1 MKNIKY
7 YVLAYSKLIYLFL
20 EKYTILIYLLVKA
33 QLINKTK
40 NIDIF
45 YDANDKM
52 EYRLERHHWKPNSI
66 VHEIYEMGHQKTLFD
81 VAICM
86 TNKYILIRLKNISDA
101 SKLERKYNDCL
112 KKIIFSERNL
122 LEEKIGCTMYDMV
135 VKNINYYFK
144 KKNSIVCEKGFVGK
158 RTYKLLY
165 KVK

>member
-7 YVLAYSKLIYLFL
+7 YILVYSKLIYLFL

-52 EYRLERHHWKPNSI
+52 EFSLERHHWKPNSI

-81 VAICM
+81 VAIYM

-122 LEEKIGCTMYDMV
+122 LEEKVGYTMYDMV

-144 KKNSIVCEKGFVGK
+144 KKDSIVYEKGFVGK

>member
-1 MKNIKY
+1 MQNIKY

-20 EKYTILIYLLVKA
+20 EKYTTLIYLLVKA
-33 QLINKTK
+33 QFINKTK

-52 EYRLERHHWKPNSI
+52 EYRLERHHWNPNSV
-66 VHEIYEMGHQKTLFD
+66 VHEIYEIHHQKTLFD
-81 VAICM
+81 VTICM
-86 TNKYILIRLKNISDA
+86 TNKYILIQLKNVSDA
-101 SKLERKYNDCL
+101 SRLERKYNDCL

-144 KKNSIVCEKGFVGK
+144 KKDSIVREKGFIGK
-158 RTYKLLY
+158 RNYKLLY
-165 KVK
+165 RVK

>member
-1 MKNIKY
+1 MQNIKY
-7 YVLAYSKLIYLFL
+7 YVLAYSKLIYLLL
-20 EKYTILIYLLVKA
+20 EKYTTLIYLLVKA

-45 YDANDKM
+45 YNANDKM
-52 EYRLERHHWKPNSI
+52 EFSLERHHWKPNSI
-66 VHEIYEMGHQKTLFD
+66 VHEIYEMHHQKTLFD

-86 TNKYILIRLKNISDA
+86 TNKYILIQLKNVSDA
-101 SKLERKYNDCL
+101 SQIERKYNDCL

-165 KVK
+165 KIK

>member
-1 MKNIKY
+1 M
-7 YVLAYSKLIYLFL
+7 
-20 EKYTILIYLLVKA
+20 
-33 QLINKTK
+33 
-40 NIDIF
+40 
-45 YDANDKM
+45 
-52 EYRLERHHWKPNSI
+52 H
-66 VHEIYEMGHQKTLFD
+66 HQKTLFD

-122 LEEKIGCTMYDMV
+122 LEEKVGCTMYDMV
-135 VKNINYYFK
+135 IKNINYYFK
-144 KKNSIVCEKGFVGK
+144 KKNSIVREKGFIGK